1 MTHLTGRARPA
12 ARRGLP
18 LTLATLLGLA
28 LLLVGCATIP
38 TRTDPLPLPF
48 GSGGSTAAPV
58 PQPPQ
63 GANPFD
69 LVRDWVRQGGSPV
82 GKHAAARAYLANSS
96 KAGWNDALS
105 MTIINDN
112 VITDPGPS
120 VAGHSGDLQ
129 TVILRGQTI
138 GLLGADNGF
147 QPESTNLVLSINVAK
162 QSDGNWRIVQPPD
175 GVVLTESEFALYYR
189 PVKVYFF
196 DPFFGALV
204 PDLRYIAVD
213 PQSDEPARVMDL
225 LLSGPSDARANAVR
239 TAIPSQ
245 VTTKTVPA
253 VNSTDGSIEVNLANL
268 PDQTEH
274 NKQLIIAQIVMSLH
288 TVWPSAVLVESDG
301 VALVAGH
308 AKWVAADLPSYNAT
322 TTPNAG
328 QPGLLA
334 AHGRLFSLKDGSPVT
349 GGAGDGSYQVT
360 TGAQS
365 EDGSELALVC
375 NGPTGVQLRV
385 GGYGRSDAVVDLPA
399 SQLTRPSW
407 APGDAAGDP
416 SKEVWTVVDGQSVV
430 RVLNTQQNT
439 WIANNVDASA
449 LVTFGQLTDLRLS
462 RDGTRVVAIAGGHL
476 LVGAVIADAQGAVSI
491 KQVTML
497 QAANI
502 TSAVSVDWLDQ
513 TTLAVATSQPNQP
526 VVSVSV
532 DGLTLNKYAANLTIP
547 TAITAAQAR
556 PVVVADSA
564 GIWQT
569 SDSSDL
575 WEAMVLSHDPG
586 GPAIPFYPG

>member
-1 MTHLTGRARPA
+1 MT
-12 ARRGLP
+12 RRRRLP
-18 LTLATLLGLA
+18 LLLAALFGLA
-28 LLLVGCATIP
+28 LLLVSCATIP
-38 TRTDPLPLPF
+38 TQTDPLPLPF
-48 GSGGSTAAPV
+48 GNGQSATAPV
-58 PQPPQ
+58 PQPPS
-63 GANPFD
+63 GDNPFD
-69 LVRDWVRQGGSPV
+69 LVRDWMRSAGNPV
-82 GKHAAARAYLANSS
+82 GKHAAARAYLSNSS

-105 MTIINDN
+105 LTIIDDLF
-112 VITDPGPS
+112 VTDPGPPIE
-120 VAGHSGDLQ
+120 GHSGDEQ
-129 TVILRGQTI
+129 TVIVRGHTI

-147 QPESTNLVLSINVAK
+147 QPESSSLVMSIDVAK
-162 QSDGNWRIVQPPD
+162 QPDGSWRITTPPD
-175 GVVLTESEFALYYR
+175 GVVMTQSEFALYYR

-196 DPFFGALV
+196 DPFYGALV
-204 PDLRYIAVD
+204 PDLRYIATD

-225 LLSGPSDARANAVR
+225 LFSGPSNAMANAVR
-239 TAIPSQ
+239 TAIPNQ
-245 VTTKTVPA
+245 VTTRTIPA
-253 VNSTDGSIEVNLANL
+253 ENTSDGSIEVNLANL
-268 PDQTEH
+268 PDDETEH

-288 TVWPSAVLVESDG
+288 EVSSSPVVVESDG
-301 VALVAGH
+301 VSLAGH

-328 QPGLLA
+328 QPGLIA
-334 AHGRLFSLKDGSPVT
+334 AHGKLVSLKDGSPVA
-349 GGAGDGSYQVT
+349 GDAGDGSYQVI

-375 NGPTGVQLRV
+375 SAPNGQEQLRV
-385 GGYGRSDAVVDLPA
+385 GGYGKSDAVVELSA
-399 SQLTRPSW
+399 TQLTRPTW

-462 RDGTRVVAIAGGHL
+462 RDGTRVAAIAGGHL
-476 LVGAVIADAQGAVSI
+476 LVGAVVADPQGSVTI

-497 QAANI
+497 QAAAI
-502 TSAVSVDWLDQ
+502 TNAVSVDWLDQ
-513 TTLAVATSQPNQP
+513 TTLAVATSQPNLP

-532 DGLTLNKYAANLTIP
+532 DGLTLNKYAANLTVP
-547 TAITAAQAR
+547 TSITAAEAR

-575 WEAMVLSHDPG
+575 WEAMVPQHDPG
-586 GPAIPFYPG
+586 SPAIPFYPG